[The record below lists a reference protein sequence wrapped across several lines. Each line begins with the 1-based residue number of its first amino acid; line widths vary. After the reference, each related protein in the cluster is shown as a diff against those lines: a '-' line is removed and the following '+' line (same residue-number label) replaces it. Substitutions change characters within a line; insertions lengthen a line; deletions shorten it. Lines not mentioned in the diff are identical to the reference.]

1 MSEPLLLRAAP
12 SASADLFHA
21 VPLDIIDPFLYV
33 EVDDRRFAVNSV
45 LERDRIEGLGLGIEV
60 IDPFELGMDELLNAG
75 VGFLEAELECDL
87 RACRQ
92 IGLRARD
99 RAARLP
105 ARVGRPAARGAAWS
119 CGSTPTPSTCA
130 GASRPTPS
138 SPASAAPRS
147 PPTPRWPPRRRSCAS
162 CRRGLTCEQV
172 REEMQR
178 VCAEHDAELPE
189 TAIVAHGAQS
199 AVGHEEGSGP
209 IERGEVVLIDIW
221 PRDKASR
228 CWADMTRTF
237 VAGGEAPPAELQEYW
252 ELTRASLEAVTAAI
266 RPGAVCRELHG
277 LSCEPFEAA
286 GKPTVRTKEQGT
298 VLAEGY
304 YHGLGHGV
312 GLEVH
317 ERPNLGRSDERLI
330 AGDVVTVEPGC
341 YRPGLRGRPPRGPA
355 ARHGGRLRGP
365 HGLSVRALA
374 VTAETGRGR
383 C

>member
-12 SASADLFHA
+12 TASADLFHA
-21 VPLDIIDPFLYV
+21 IPLDIIDPFLYV
-33 EVDDRRFAVNSV
+33 ELDDRRFAVNTV
-45 LERDRIEGLGLGIEV
+45 LERERIEALGLGIEV
-60 IDPFELGMDELLNAG
+60 IDPFELGLDELLNAG
-75 VGFLEAELECDL
+75 VGFLEAEIECDL

-92 IGLRARD
+92 LGMEHAIVPPDFPLAWADRLREERMELRVDADAFDLRRRVKTDAQLAGIRRAQAAADAAMATAAALLRD
-99 RAARLP
+99 
-105 ARVGRPAARGAAWS
+105 
-119 CGSTPTPSTCA
+119 
-130 GASRPTPS
+130 
-138 SPASAAPRS
+138 PRS
-147 PPTPRWPPRRRSCAS
+147 D
-162 CRRGLTCEQV
+162 LTCEQV

-178 VCAEHDAELPE
+178 VCAEHETELPE
-189 TAIVAHGAQS
+189 TVIVAHGAQS

-237 VAGGEAPPAELQEYW
+237 VAGGTAPPAELREYW
-252 ELTRASLEAVTAAI
+252 DLTRASLDAVMAAI

-341 YRPGLRGRPPRGPA
+341 YRQGFGGCRLEDLLRVTEDGCEVLTVFPYE
-355 ARHGGRLRGP
+355 
-365 HGLSVRALA
+365 LSP
-374 VTAETGRGR
+374 
-383 C
+383 